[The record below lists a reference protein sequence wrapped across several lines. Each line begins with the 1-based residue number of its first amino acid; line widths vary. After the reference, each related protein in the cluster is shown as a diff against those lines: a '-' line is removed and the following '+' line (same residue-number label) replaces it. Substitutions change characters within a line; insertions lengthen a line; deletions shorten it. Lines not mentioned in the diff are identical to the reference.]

1 MECIEDSKFSS
12 NEVAILQELLSQL
25 QEELKKERSLRLA
38 VEEEC
43 DLLAMVKNALG
54 IHPYLIHYLNI
65 LPFTTH
71 VQKENNILR
80 GKVEALNGK
89 KYSVD
94 NSVRGGE
101 PKTLESSSSSIED
114 VEVFVEGEG
123 RFAQHKHLRIDNAS
137 GGKNVLCVAFL
148 TFSQCNFALVL
159 CGGVD
164 GKNTKM
170 KG

>member
-1 MECIEDSKFSS
+1 M
-12 NEVAILQELLSQL
+12 
-25 QEELKKERSLRLA
+25 
-38 VEEEC
+38 
-43 DLLAMVKNALG
+43 
-54 IHPYLIHYLNI
+54 
-65 LPFTTH
+65 
-71 VQKENNILR
+71 
-80 GKVEALNGK
+80 EALNDK

-101 PKTLESSSSSIED
+101 PKTLESSSSIED

-164 GKNTKM
+164 AKNTEM